1 MTGRSYV
8 CALTA
13 LIDVD
18 DESLKAA
25 VLGCRL
31 SNGLPG
37 LDVTDPDT
45 VQLMLAATEEMQ
57 PERRMQFY
65 LVNKYFVDVR
75 ESLTS
80 MLEQDL
86 PGARVLLI
94 GVDAT
99 LEESD

>member
-1 MTGRSYV
+1 VRTRSYF

-13 LIDVD
+13 LIEVD
-18 DESLKAA
+18 DATLKSA

-31 SNGLPG
+31 SDGLAG
-37 LDVTDPDT
+37 SAVTDPDT
-45 VQLMLAATEEMQ
+45 VQRLLAATDEMR

-75 ESLTS
+75 ESLTA
-80 MLEQDL
+80 MLEGDL
-86 PGARVLLI
+86 PGASVLLV

-99 LEESD
+99 LDEVD